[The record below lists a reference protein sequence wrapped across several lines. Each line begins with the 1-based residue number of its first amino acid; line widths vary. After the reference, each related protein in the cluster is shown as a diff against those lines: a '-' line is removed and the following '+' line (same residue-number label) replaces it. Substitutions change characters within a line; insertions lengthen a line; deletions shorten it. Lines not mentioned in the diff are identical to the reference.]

1 MWFYKNFSPCFSTC
15 FTFSDNHVRKNVNK
29 NGKITHPFWEPV
41 VYSKTDT
48 VSEEP
53 LLLSLLVFVGMTKP
67 PPPCGYPEVFYKHD
81 KVFQIR
87 WHITNIQSA
96 KYGPTHCMCVC
107 DCAATILILLSTN
120 TISLMVSAH

>member
-1 MWFYKNFSPCFSTC
+1 
-15 FTFSDNHVRKNVNK
+15 
-29 NGKITHPFWEPV
+29 

-53 LLLSLLVFVGMTKP
+53 LLLSLLVSVGMTKP
-67 PPPCGYPEVFYKHD
+67 PLPCGYPEVFYKHD
-81 KVFQIR
+81 EIFQIR

-107 DCAATILILLSTN
+107 DCNATISILLSTN